1 MSATQ
6 PIGVDSTPASGE
18 QAVRAQLDAL
28 SKGEI
33 DPETLLNNVKA
44 RARLEP
50 DYDWEVLSLL
60 DQYYRRGKIDV
71 EVFRTLKNGFAEY
84 ILGPKNSAPAH
95 PVSAPQNPAPAQAPQ
110 APTLHTVV
118 TPAPKSQ
125 AAQAAAAA
133 PFRSAPITSAPPS
146 AAPLPMPAAPA
157 PVAAA
162 PAPMPAAAAP
172 VAAAP
177 PLVAPAPIRAAAA
190 PVTPAPMREPTYNYT
205 VQGTAPQAPSVRAS
219 AAEPAREAEVG
230 DLLRNRYRLE
240 SFIGRGTSGNVF
252 EATDPLRLNLPPLG
266 KRVAIKVMHPDP
278 RGIYVEQLRQ
288 EFHHLQ
294 VLSHP
299 NIVRAFD
306 FDRDGALAFFT
317 MELLHGDLL
326 NSILRARGTP
336 LQRPYALAIIRDVA
350 DAIAYAHSRGT
361 VHGDI
366 NPRTVFITTRGDLRV
381 LRFGAW
387 NRLSGNDELS
397 AFEHASA
404 VPDTG
409 RYASCEVLH
418 GNRPN
423 ESDDLYAL
431 SCLAYLLLTGRHA
444 YADRTSIEARA
455 ERKRPRRPSGLTYR
469 QWLALRSGLQTDA
482 KKRPS
487 DVRAWLEAM
496 ELSAAAKHLLAPKEL
511 AETPASKPTRWPWAI
526 AALFLV
532 ALAGGGYWFY
542 TDPNAFGLKA
552 DLPATAQDAMPTPD
566 AVAPATSVTPN
577 APTSGGS
584 PSAKSPA
591 AQWPVAPPPAAQRPV
606 TAPPATAPRANNS
619 VPPAALPPSSGLP
632 ASGSASAA
640 LPARPLATPAPGAAP
655 AMAAAAAAAH
665 AAPVSQ
671 APARIEMTADTLDAL
686 PSDSV
691 VRVSVRRKGSLH
703 GATSFTWWTESGTAK
718 PGVDFSPVLPH
729 VQQMQ
734 DGEGSAVLSV
744 VILPTVRSQSKGFYV
759 GIEEADG
766 GAQISGRSLTQITL
780 PATN

>member
-95 PVSAPQNPAPAQAPQ
+95 AVSAPQNFAPTQTPQAPRNFAPTQTPQAPQNFAPTQAPQ

-118 TPAPKSQ
+118 SPPPKSQ

-133 PFRSAPITSAPPS
+133 AAAPVKSAPVTTAPP
-146 AAPLPMPAAPA
+146 
-157 PVAAA
+157 PVA
-162 PAPMPAAAAP
+162 PAPMPAAFAPVVAAP
-172 VAAAP
+172 
-177 PLVAPAPIRAAAA
+177 
-190 PVTPAPMREPTYNYT
+190 TREPTYNYT
-205 VQGTAPQAPSVRAS
+205 VQGAAPQAPSVRAS

-266 KRVAIKVMHPDP
+266 KRVAIKVLHPDP
-278 RGIYVEQLRQ
+278 RGIYIEQLRQ

-317 MELLHGDLL
+317 MELLHGELL

-336 LQRPYALAIIRDVA
+336 LQRQHAFAIIRDVG

-387 NRLSGNDELS
+387 NRLSGNDDLS
-397 AFEHASA
+397 EFEHASA

-469 QWLALRSGLQTDA
+469 QWLALRAGLQTDA

-496 ELSAAAKHLLAPKEL
+496 ELGAAAKHLLPPKEL
-511 AETPASKPTRWPWAI
+511 AETPAIKPTRWPWAVA
-526 AALFLV
+526 AALLA
-532 ALAGGGYWFY
+532 ALIGGGYWFY

-552 DLPATAQDAMPTPD
+552 DVPAIVQDVMPTPD
-566 AVAPATSVTPN
+566 AVVPATSVKPS
-577 APTSGGS
+577 APTSGAAPRTGS
-584 PSAKSPA
+584 PAAGSPA

-606 TAPPATAPRANNS
+606 SAPPGTAPRASNS
-619 VPPAALPPSSGLP
+619 VPAAGVPTMGLP
-632 ASGSASAA
+632 ANGSASAGV
-640 LPARPLATPAPGAAP
+640 PAKSLATSAPAAAP
-655 AMAAAAAAAH
+655 SMAGAAAAAH
-665 AAPVSQ
+665 SAAASQ
-671 APARIEMTADTLDAL
+671 TPARIEMTADTLDAL
-686 PSDSV
+686 PTDSV
-691 VRVSVRRKGSLH
+691 VHVTLRRKGSLH

-718 PGVDFSPVLPH
+718 PGVDFAPVLPH

-734 DGEGSAVLSV
+734 DGEGTAVLSV
-744 VILPTVRSQSKGFYV
+744 VLLPTVRSQSKGFYV

-780 PATN
+780 PSTN